1 MQTEHLFELTYIL
14 LDKKTVTAAQMAEHF
29 GVSQRSIYRWVDALN
44 LAGVPVIT
52 TKGKGGGISLAE
64 KYTLDKAVLTEDEKL
79 EILSSVQALEVL
91 SGNSSAAVSKLKA
104 ITKSNVDWI
113 KIDFSPWNSKGEE
126 IRNLFNQLR
135 SAIIF
140 RHQVQFDYFS
150 GKGEMTKR
158 TVEPWKIIFKGQAWY
173 LYAYCRQKKEP
184 RFFKLSRIQ
193 NLLTTNKK
201 ITHEE
206 KAFAVTKNIFS
217 DYKDEVETFSTVRL
231 EVEESSISLILDEYA
246 VEKIEDYSL
255 FRSPDRNKNDIAH
268 RSHHSAKNKK
278 IITLKMPQAR
288 WLVNWILSFG
298 SSVKV
303 IEPKWLKDAV
313 LKEAEK
319 IRY

>member
-29 GVSQRSIYRWVDALN
+29 GVSQRTIYRWVDALN

-79 EILSSVQALEVL
+79 EILSSVQALEIL
-91 SGNSSAAVSKLKA
+91 SGNSSSAVSKLKA
-104 ITKSNVDWI
+104 ITKSNADWI

-126 IRNLFNQLR
+126 IRNLFNQLK

-173 LYAYCRQKKEP
+173 LHAYCCEKNAS
-184 RFFKLSRIQ
+184 RFFKLSRMQ
-193 NLLTTNKK
+193 NLVTTNASV
-201 ITHEE
+201 THEE
-206 KAFAVTKNIFS
+206 VSADGENNYST
-217 DYKDEVETFSTVRL
+217 YEEPVESFETVRL
-231 EVEESSISLILDEYA
+231 QVKDSSMFMILDEYA
-246 VEKIEDYSL
+246 VEKIEDCPLCS
-255 FRSPDRNKNDIAH
+255 DENE
-268 RSHHSAKNKK
+268 K
-278 IITLKMPQAR
+278 IITLKMPKAG

-303 IEPKWLKDAV
+303 IEPEWLKTEV

>member
-1 MQTEHLFELTYIL
+1 MQTEHLFELTYIIL
-14 LDKKTVTAAQMAEHF
+14 EKKTVTAAQMAKHF
-29 GVSQRSIYRWVDALN
+29 GVSKRTIYRWVDALN

-52 TKGKGGGISLAE
+52 AKGKGGGISLAE

-104 ITKSNVDWI
+104 ITKSNADWI

-126 IRNLFNQLR
+126 IRNLFNQLK

-173 LYAYCRQKKEP
+173 LHAYCCEKNAA
-184 RFFKLSRIQ
+184 RFFKLSRMQ
-193 NLLTTNKK
+193 NLVTTNAPV
-201 ITHEE
+201 THEE
-206 KAFAVTKNIFS
+206 VSAGGENNYSNYEEPVESFETLRLQV
-217 DYKDEVETFSTVRL
+217 KD
-231 EVEESSISLILDEYA
+231 SSMFMILDEYA
-246 VEKIEDYSL
+246 VEKIEDCPPCS
-255 FRSPDRNKNDIAH
+255 DENE
-268 RSHHSAKNKK
+268 K
-278 IITLKMPQAR
+278 IVTLKMPKAG
-288 WLVNWILSFG
+288 WLVNWILGFG

-303 IEPKWLKDAV
+303 IEPEWLKTEV

>member
-14 LDKKTVTAAQMAEHF
+14 LEKKSVTAGEMAEHF
-29 GVSQRSIYRWVDALN
+29 GVSKRTMYRWVDALN

-52 TKGKGGGISLAE
+52 TKGKGGGISLSE
-64 KYTLDKAVLTEDEKL
+64 KYSLDKAVLSEDEKL

-104 ITKSNVDWI
+104 ITKANADWI
-113 KIDFSPWNSKGEE
+113 KVDFAPWNPKGEE
-126 IRNLFNQLR
+126 IRNLFNQLK

-158 TVEPWKIIFKGQAWY
+158 TVEPWKIVFKGQAWY
-173 LYAYCRQKKEP
+173 LYAYCCEKNAA
-184 RFFKLSRIQ
+184 RFFKLSRMQ
-193 NLLTTNKK
+193 NCVVTNALV
-201 ITHEE
+201 THAEDFSDENYSGYEE
-206 KAFAVTKNIFS
+206 KYADFESVKLLVN
-217 DYKDEVETFSTVRL
+217 V
-231 EVEESSISLILDEYA
+231 SSIYMILDEYA
-246 VEKIEDYSL
+246 VEKMEDLPGKSNG
-255 FRSPDRNKNDIAH
+255 DE
-268 RSHHSAKNKK
+268 K
-278 IITLKMPQAR
+278 IVTLKMPKAG

-303 IEPKWLKDAV
+303 IEPEWLKEAV
-313 LKEAEK
+313 LHEAEK